1 MFKGLL
7 LILVNLI
14 GIAMIVVCFLN
25 QKENKDNCNENKR
38 IREYNAVVFIG
49 GVATVVLTL
58 LIFFMSRGSKA
69 TTRFS
74 FG

>member
-49 GVATVVLTL
+49 GVATIVLTL